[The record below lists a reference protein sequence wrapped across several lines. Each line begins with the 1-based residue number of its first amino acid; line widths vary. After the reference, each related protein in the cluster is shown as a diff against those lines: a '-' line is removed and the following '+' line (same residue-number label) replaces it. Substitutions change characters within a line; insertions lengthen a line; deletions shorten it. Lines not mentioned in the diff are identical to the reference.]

1 MNGINLSFT
10 SADVLQPTCMSNT
23 ELNLTIYIRYIYG
36 TNATYSASS
45 ILHNIEHSCSC
56 IRNLYLNEDL
66 PRCGC
71 PRPCTHNQS
80 CYSCWDNAVE
90 EFVLTGK
97 DVPDL

>member
-1 MNGINLSFT
+1 MSGINLSFM
-10 SADVLQPTCMSNT
+10 SADVLQLTCMSNT

-36 TNATYSASS
+36 VNATFSTSS
-45 ILHNIEHSCSC
+45 ILHNIEHCC
-56 IRNLYLNEDL
+56 NYIRNLCLNDD
-66 PRCGC
+66 PPISGC
-71 PRPCTHNQS
+71 PHPCIPNQS